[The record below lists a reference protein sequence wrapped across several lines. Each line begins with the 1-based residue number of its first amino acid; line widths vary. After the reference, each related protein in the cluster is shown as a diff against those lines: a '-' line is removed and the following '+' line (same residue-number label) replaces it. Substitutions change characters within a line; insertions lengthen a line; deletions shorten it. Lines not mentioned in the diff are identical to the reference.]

1 MTKKHFIDLAKMID
15 YLTRNNC
22 ESLTKNNLINQAVKL
37 CNKHNDNFNE
47 TTFINYIEKL
57 NNN

>member
-1 MTKKHFIDLAKMID
+1 MTKKHFIDLGKMID

-47 TTFINYIEKL
+47 TTFINYIEKV
-57 NNN
+57 

>member
-15 YLTRNNC
+15 SLTRNNC
-22 ESLTKNNLINQAVKL
+22 ESLTKNNLINQAIKL
-37 CNKHNDNFNE
+37 CNKHNNNFNE
-47 TTFINYIEKL
+47 TTFIDYIEKL